1 MQTSVFTCHLR
12 HDGLDACQ
20 ISGTHHEYVARQA
33 DKSALAM
40 LQAGGFF
47 LALLWWEGP
56 LLWYFHVLLPKD
68 LGLTHWR
75 LLGGEE
81 DSSDF
86 MISWSVSM
94 DRSNEL
100 CYTYNSLVSFNSL
113 QP

>member
-47 LALLWWEGP
+47 LALLW
-56 LLWYFHVLLPKD
+56 
-68 LGLTHWR
+68 
-75 LLGGEE
+75 
-81 DSSDF
+81 
-86 MISWSVSM
+86 
-94 DRSNEL
+94 
-100 CYTYNSLVSFNSL
+100 
-113 QP
+113 